1 MSRSAWIAFVVAAVG
16 WGTGGVAV
24 RAAFD
29 EGVGPWT
36 TVALRVAIAAIL
48 VIAFLAPKGLR
59 RPDSLTMKIGT
70 VLAVTNLLI
79 PYVLFTF
86 AYEEASAGFVGLFA
100 ALIPLATAVYANF
113 MLPNERLNTGKVI
126 GLAIGFAGVAALLIS
141 GDSGLGSEG
150 RPLVA
155 AALALISVASIG
167 YAGGYA
173 KRYAGRYDPLEI
185 TGLQFSLSVVVLIP
199 AMLWFEGV
207 PDSLTAPGWSLVLYM
222 AVASTF
228 LPFYLYYRLIES
240 APVTTVSLVGY
251 LVPLISLV
259 AGVVLLGEKVEPGI
273 AVGGALILAGM
284 VITDRAGRTGN
295 VVRHAG
301 SETPSYGQDQGST
314 GTIPDSESPVA
325 EA

>member
-48 VIAFLAPKGLR
+48 VVAFLASRGLQ
-59 RPDSLTMKIGT
+59 RPDRLTLKIGI

-100 ALIPLATAVYANF
+100 ALIPLATAVYAHF
-113 MLPNERLNTGKVI
+113 MLTNERLNRGKVI

-141 GDSGLGSEG
+141 GDSGLGAEG
-150 RPLVA
+150 RPLIAAVLALVSVA
-155 AALALISVASIG
+155 AIG
-167 YAGGYA
+167 YSGAYA

-185 TGLQFSLSVVVLIP
+185 TGLQFSLSAVILIP
-199 AMLWFEGV
+199 AMLWFEGL
-207 PDSLTAPGWSLVLYM
+207 PNSLTAPGWALVLYM

-251 LVPLISLV
+251 LVPLVSLI
-259 AGVVLLGEKVEPGI
+259 AGVVFLGERIESGI
-273 AVGGALILAGM
+273 IVGGALILTGM
-284 VITDRAGRTGN
+284 VITDRAGRTKSA
-295 VVRHAG
+295 VL
-301 SETPSYGQDQGST
+301 
-314 GTIPDSESPVA
+314 
-325 EA
+325 

>member
-36 TVALRVAIAAIL
+36 TVALRVALAAIL
-48 VIAFLAPKGLR
+48 VIAFLASRGIR
-59 RPDSLTMKIGT
+59 RPDRLSMKIGS

-100 ALIPLATAVYANF
+100 ALIPLSTAVYAHF
-113 MLPNERLNTGKVI
+113 MLTNEKLNGGKII
-126 GLAIGFAGVAALLIS
+126 GLAVGFIGVAALLVS

-150 RPLVA
+150 RPVVA
-155 AALALISVASIG
+155 AALALISVAAIG
-167 YAGGYA
+167 YAGAYA

-185 TGLQFSLSVVVLIP
+185 TGLQFLLSSVILIP
-199 AMLWFEGV
+199 AMVWFEGL
-207 PDSLTAPGWSLVLYM
+207 PDSLTAPGWALVFYM
-222 AVASTF
+222 AIASTF

-251 LVPLISLV
+251 LVPLVSLV
-259 AGVVLLGEKVEPGI
+259 AGVALLGEQIEPGI
-273 AVGGALILAGM
+273 VVGGTLILTGM
-284 VITDRAGRTGN
+284 IITDRSGRTTAA
-295 VVRHAG
+295 VR
-301 SETPSYGQDQGST
+301 
-314 GTIPDSESPVA
+314 
-325 EA
+325 

>member
-36 TVALRVAIAAIL
+36 TVALRVALAAIL
-48 VIAFLAPKGLR
+48 VIAFLASRGIR
-59 RPDSLTMKIGT
+59 RPDRLSMKIGS

-100 ALIPLATAVYANF
+100 ALIPLATAVYAHF
-113 MLPNERLNTGKVI
+113 MLTNEKLNGGKII
-126 GLAIGFAGVAALLIS
+126 GLAVGFIGVAALLVS

-155 AALALISVASIG
+155 AALALISVAAIG
-167 YAGGYA
+167 YAGAYA

-185 TGLQFSLSVVVLIP
+185 TGLQFLLSSVILIP
-199 AMLWFEGV
+199 AMVWFEGL
-207 PDSLTAPGWSLVLYM
+207 PDSLTAPGWALVFYM
-222 AVASTF
+222 AIASTF

-251 LVPLISLV
+251 LVPLVTLV
-259 AGVVLLGEKVEPGI
+259 AGVVLLGEQIEPGI
-273 AVGGALILAGM
+273 VVGGTLILTGM
-284 VITDRAGRTGN
+284 IITDRSGRTTAA
-295 VVRHAG
+295 VR
-301 SETPSYGQDQGST
+301 
-314 GTIPDSESPVA
+314 
-325 EA
+325 

>member
-1 MSRSAWIAFVVAAVG
+1 MSRSAWIAFVVAAIG

-48 VIAFLAPKGLR
+48 VFVFLASRGLR
-59 RPDSLTMKIGT
+59 RPDRLTMKIGL

-100 ALIPLATAVYANF
+100 ALIPLATAIYAHF
-113 MLPNERLNTGKVI
+113 MLTDERLNTGKII
-126 GLAIGFAGVAALLIS
+126 GLAVGFTGVAALLIS

-155 AALALISVASIG
+155 AVLALISVAAIG
-167 YAGGYA
+167 YAGAYA

-185 TGLQFSLSVVVLIP
+185 TGLQFSLSAVILIP
-199 AMLWFEGV
+199 AMLLFEGM
-207 PDSLTAPGWSLVLYM
+207 PSSLTAPGWALVLYM
-222 AVASTF
+222 AIASTF
-228 LPFYLYYRLIES
+228 LPFYLFYRLIES
-240 APVTTVSLVGY
+240 APITTVSLVGY
-251 LVPLISLV
+251 LVPLVSLV
-259 AGVVLLGEKVEPGI
+259 AGVLLLGEQIESGI
-273 AVGGALILAGM
+273 IIGGALILTGM
-284 VITDRAGRTGN
+284 IITDRSGRTKAAVG
-295 VVRHAG
+295 
-301 SETPSYGQDQGST
+301 
-314 GTIPDSESPVA
+314 
-325 EA
+325 

>member
-48 VIAFLAPKGLR
+48 VIAFLATKGLR
-59 RPDSLTMKIGT
+59 RPDRLTVKIGA

-113 MLPNERLNTGKVI
+113 MLIDERLNAGKIV
-126 GLAIGFAGVAALLIS
+126 GLAIGVIGVAALLVS

-155 AALALISVASIG
+155 AVLALISVAAIG
-167 YAGGYA
+167 YAGAYA

-185 TGLQFSLSVVVLIP
+185 TGLQFSLSTVVLIP
-199 AMLWFEGV
+199 AMLWFEGL
-207 PDSLTAPGWSLVLYM
+207 PDSLTAPGWALVLYM

-251 LVPLISLV
+251 LVPLVSLV
-259 AGVVLLGEKVEPGI
+259 AGVVLLGEQIESGI
-273 AVGGALILAGM
+273 AIGGALILAGM
-284 VITDRAGRTGN
+284 VITDRAGRT
-295 VVRHAG
+295 RA
-301 SETPSYGQDQGST
+301 
-314 GTIPDSESPVA
+314 A
-325 EA
+325 AR

>member
-48 VIAFLAPKGLR
+48 VFVFLASRGLR
-59 RPDSLTMKIGT
+59 RPDRLTMKIGL

-100 ALIPLATAVYANF
+100 ALIPLATAVYAHF
-113 MLPNERLNTGKVI
+113 MLTNEKLNTGKII
-126 GLAIGFAGVAALLIS
+126 GLAIGFTGVAALLIS

-155 AALALISVASIG
+155 AVLALISVAAIG
-167 YAGGYA
+167 YAGAYA
-173 KRYAGRYDPLEI
+173 KRYAGRYNPLEI
-185 TGLQFSLSVVVLIP
+185 TGLQFSLSAVVLIP
-199 AMLWFEGV
+199 AMLLFEGM
-207 PDSLTAPGWSLVLYM
+207 PSSLTVPGWALVLYM
-222 AVASTF
+222 AIASTF
-228 LPFYLYYRLIES
+228 LPFYLFYRLVES
-240 APVTTVSLVGY
+240 APITTVSLVGY
-251 LVPLISLV
+251 LVPLVSLV
-259 AGVVLLGEKVEPGI
+259 AGVLLLGEQIESGI
-273 AVGGALILAGM
+273 IIGGALILTGM
-284 VITDRAGRTGN
+284 IITDRSGRTKAA
-295 VVRHAG
+295 V
-301 SETPSYGQDQGST
+301 S
-314 GTIPDSESPVA
+314 
-325 EA
+325 

>member
-36 TVALRVAIAAIL
+36 TVALRVALAAIL
-48 VIAFLAPKGLR
+48 VIAFLASRGIR
-59 RPDSLTMKIGT
+59 RPDRLSMKIGS

-100 ALIPLATAVYANF
+100 ALIPLATAVYAHF
-113 MLPNERLNTGKVI
+113 MLTNEKLNGGKII
-126 GLAIGFAGVAALLIS
+126 GLAVGFIGVAALLVS

-155 AALALISVASIG
+155 AALALISVAAIG
-167 YAGGYA
+167 YAGAYA

-185 TGLQFSLSVVVLIP
+185 TGLQFLLSSVILIP
-199 AMLWFEGV
+199 AMVWFEGL
-207 PDSLTAPGWSLVLYM
+207 PDSLTAPGWALVFYM
-222 AVASTF
+222 AIASTF

-251 LVPLISLV
+251 LVPLVSLV
-259 AGVVLLGEKVEPGI
+259 AGVALLGEQIEPGI
-273 AVGGALILAGM
+273 VVGGTLILTGM
-284 VITDRAGRTGN
+284 IITDRSGRTATAVG
-295 VVRHAG
+295 
-301 SETPSYGQDQGST
+301 
-314 GTIPDSESPVA
+314 
-325 EA
+325 

>member
-1 MSRSAWIAFVVAAVG
+1 MSRSAWIAFVVAAIG

-48 VIAFLAPKGLR
+48 VIAFRASKGLR
-59 RPDSLTMKIGT
+59 RPDRLTMKIGL

-100 ALIPLATAVYANF
+100 ALIPLATAVYAHF
-113 MLPNERLNTGKVI
+113 MLTDERLNSGKMI
-126 GLAIGFAGVAALLIS
+126 GLVVGFTGVAALLVS

-155 AALALISVASIG
+155 AALALISVAAIG
-167 YAGGYA
+167 YAGAYA

-185 TGLQFSLSVVVLIP
+185 TGLQFSLSAVVLIP
-199 AMLWFEGV
+199 AMLLFEGM
-207 PDSLTAPGWSLVLYM
+207 PSSLTAPGWALVFYM
-222 AVASTF
+222 AIASTF

-240 APVTTVSLVGY
+240 APVTTVALVGY
-251 LVPLISLV
+251 LVPLVSLV
-259 AGVVLLGEKVEPGI
+259 AGVALLGEQIEPGI
-273 AVGGALILAGM
+273 AIGGALILAGM
-284 VITDRAGRTGN
+284 IITDRAGRPTA
-295 VVRHAG
+295 VVG
-301 SETPSYGQDQGST
+301 
-314 GTIPDSESPVA
+314 
-325 EA
+325 

>member
-48 VIAFLAPKGLR
+48 VVALLASRGFR
-59 RPDSLTMKIGT
+59 RPDRLTTKIGA

-100 ALIPLATAVYANF
+100 ALIPLATAVYAHF
-113 MLPNERLNTGKVI
+113 MLTNERLNGGKVA
-126 GLAIGFAGVAALLIS
+126 GLAIGFIGVAALLVS

-150 RPLVA
+150 RPMVA
-155 AALALISVASIG
+155 AVLALISVAAIG
-167 YAGGYA
+167 YAGAYA

-185 TGLQFSLSVVVLIP
+185 TGLQFSLSTVVLIP
-199 AMLWFEGV
+199 AMLWFEGL
-207 PDSLTAPGWSLVLYM
+207 PNTLTAPGWAIVLYM

-228 LPFYLYYRLIES
+228 LPFYLYYRMIES
-240 APVTTVSLVGY
+240 APITTVSLVGY
-251 LVPLISLV
+251 LVPLVSLI
-259 AGVVLLGEKVEPGI
+259 AGVVLLGEQIEAGI
-273 AVGGALILAGM
+273 VIGGALILTGM
-284 VITDRAGRTGN
+284 VITDRAGRTRA
-295 VVRHAG
+295 VV
-301 SETPSYGQDQGST
+301 S
-314 GTIPDSESPVA
+314 
-325 EA
+325 

>member
-1 MSRSAWIAFVVAAVG
+1 MSRSAWVAFVVAAVG

-36 TVALRVAIAAIL
+36 TVALRTAIAAIL
-48 VIAFLAPKGLR
+48 VIVFLASKGLR
-59 RPDSLTMKIGT
+59 RPDRLTMKIGT

-100 ALIPLATAVYANF
+100 ALIPLATAVYAHF
-113 MLPNERLNTGKVI
+113 MLTDEKLNIGKVI
-126 GLAIGFAGVAALLIS
+126 GLAIGFTGVAALLIS

-155 AALALISVASIG
+155 AVLALISVAAIG
-167 YAGGYA
+167 YAGVYA

-185 TGLQFSLSVVVLIP
+185 TGLQFSLSAVVLIP
-199 AMLWFEGV
+199 AMLLFEGL
-207 PDSLTAPGWSLVLYM
+207 PDSLTTPGWALVLYM

-259 AGVVLLGEKVEPGI
+259 AGVVLLGEQIEPGI
-273 AVGGALILAGM
+273 AVGGALILTGM
-284 VITDRAGRTGN
+284 VITDRAGRTRAAVG
-295 VVRHAG
+295 
-301 SETPSYGQDQGST
+301 
-314 GTIPDSESPVA
+314 
-325 EA
+325 

>member
-36 TVALRVAIAAIL
+36 TVALRVALAAIL
-48 VIAFLAPKGLR
+48 VIAFLASRGIR
-59 RPDSLTMKIGT
+59 RPDRLSMKIGS

-100 ALIPLATAVYANF
+100 GLIPLATAVYAHF
-113 MLPNERLNTGKVI
+113 MLTNEKLNGGKII
-126 GLAIGFAGVAALLIS
+126 GLAVGFIGVAALLVS

-155 AALALISVASIG
+155 AALALISVAAIG
-167 YAGGYA
+167 YAGAYA

-185 TGLQFSLSVVVLIP
+185 TGLQFLLSSVILIP
-199 AMLWFEGV
+199 AMVWFEGL
-207 PDSLTAPGWSLVLYM
+207 PDSLTAPGWALVFYM
-222 AVASTF
+222 AIASTF

-251 LVPLISLV
+251 LVPLVSLV
-259 AGVVLLGEKVEPGI
+259 AGVALLGEQIEPGI
-273 AVGGALILAGM
+273 VVGGTLILTGM
-284 VITDRAGRTGN
+284 IITDRSGRTATAVG
-295 VVRHAG
+295 
-301 SETPSYGQDQGST
+301 
-314 GTIPDSESPVA
+314 
-325 EA
+325 